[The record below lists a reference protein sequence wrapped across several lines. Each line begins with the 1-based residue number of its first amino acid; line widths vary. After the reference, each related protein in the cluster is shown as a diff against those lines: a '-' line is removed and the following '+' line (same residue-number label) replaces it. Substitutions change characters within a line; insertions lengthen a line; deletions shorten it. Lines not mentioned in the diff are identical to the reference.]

1 MTRDTSV
8 TQKSVRAMYL
18 APMLNQKVVHVV
30 LVTSVAH
37 ESEYLAVKDRG
48 QLPASIA
55 WRPASRSKTP
65 HGGKLARA

>member
-1 MTRDTSV
+1 
-8 TQKSVRAMYL
+8 MYL

-48 QLPASIA
+48 QLPAFIA
-55 WRPASRSKTP
+55 WRPASRSKTCQP
-65 HGGKLARA
+65 FKDYVVTVIGAFGRESAGG